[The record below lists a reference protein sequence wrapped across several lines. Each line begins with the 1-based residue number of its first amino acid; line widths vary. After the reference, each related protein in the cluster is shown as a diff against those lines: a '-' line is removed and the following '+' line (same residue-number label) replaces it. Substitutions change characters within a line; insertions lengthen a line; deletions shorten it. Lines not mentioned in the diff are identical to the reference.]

1 MTLLTSYT
9 PHLWES
15 NHELITYQERE
26 CVSACFFIVN
36 DGKLLMTILWNIHFV
51 LKMGD
56 HLLVAFHVAF
66 TWRTPTNVVQ
76 ISNRDNFYTCLQLTI
91 VYYKMIG
98 FHSSK
103 NMGMWST
110 LTASDCM
117 QLGIINPAIW
127 TLFLVSPY
135 HDIVLHVSPTVM
147 GLISIISLL
156 STMVCSKV
164 EREREKERESMSRIS
179 VVGGRAA
186 GIIGI
191 GKLERCMCAWRLH
204 KWHASIWFIRLFWK
218 IRSYERNN
226 SIRQKS
232 ISSLKI

>member
-103 NMGMWST
+103 NMGMRST
-110 LTASDCM
+110 FTASDCM

-127 TLFLVSPY
+127 TLFLVFPY

-164 EREREKERESMSRIS
+164 ERERERKRGNPCTES
-179 VVGGRAA
+179 
-186 GIIGI
+186 
-191 GKLERCMCAWRLH
+191 L
-204 KWHASIWFIRLFWK
+204 
-218 IRSYERNN
+218 
-226 SIRQKS
+226 
-232 ISSLKI
+232 